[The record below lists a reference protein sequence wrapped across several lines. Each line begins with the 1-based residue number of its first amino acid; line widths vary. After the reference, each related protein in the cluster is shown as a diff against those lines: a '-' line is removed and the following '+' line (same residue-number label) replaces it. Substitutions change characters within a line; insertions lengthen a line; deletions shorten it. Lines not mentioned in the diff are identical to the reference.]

1 MTNFD
6 ISHVI
11 VKRRKLQNR
20 IPAMPLCLVLGGSH
34 TYMCTN
40 HGTEEIS
47 TRKDNTDPFV
57 TDSQAAIKTVRSVET
72 QLETVKEVSNV
83 FGGT

>member
-1 MTNFD
+1 MVA
-6 ISHVI
+6 IH
-11 VKRRKLQNR
+11 
-20 IPAMPLCLVLGGSH
+20 
-34 TYMCTN
+34 